1 MSAAEP
7 TASDVSLVGHEWQT
21 YPDLAIPP
29 ILAAALDH
37 FHQRGYHG
45 TSIRNIAT
53 GVGLTMP
60 TLYYHYGNKEGILYA
75 LLEVALD
82 DLQMHTDMCL
92 ADADGDTL
100 RGFKNL
106 VCTIALHYTNRR
118 DLATLHAESRFL
130 GPKFRGQYVAR
141 RSVVEDT
148 LEDLIRKGIAE
159 GIFDEQDPHFTTRML
174 LGMLGGILDWYSE
187 SGPLSP
193 AEIAERYTHSSLRIV
208 SRNPAL

>member
-1 MSAAEP
+1 MSATEP
-7 TASDVSLVGHEWQT
+7 TVSDVSLAGKDWQA
-21 YPDLAIPP
+21 YPPLPIPP

-45 TSIRNIAT
+45 TSVRNIAA

-75 LLEVALD
+75 LLELALD
-82 DLQMHTDMCL
+82 DIQMHTDMCL
-92 ADADGDTL
+92 ADAGGDTL

-106 VCTIALHYTNRR
+106 VFTIALHYTNRR
-118 DLATLHAESRFL
+118 DLASLHAESRFL
-130 GPKFRGQYVAR
+130 GPKFREQYIAR
-141 RSVVEDT
+141 RSIVEDT
-148 LEDLIRKGIAE
+148 LEDLVRKGTAE

-174 LGMLGGILDWYSE
+174 LGMMGGILDWYSE
-187 SGPLSP
+187 SGPMSA
-193 AEIAERYTHSSLRIV
+193 AEIAERYTRSSLRIV